1 MLTLFTLFSTGDCKT
16 CECVLGECDL

>member
-16 CECVLGECDL
+16 CECMFGDCDL